1 MLVLSSYVVFCRL
14 QSSKKW
20 VQITAFMRINPTMGR
35 FAQILSRLLPFKVSG
50 WTFAHSWVFLAFFL
64 TACSPED
71 IETVARRAPIKA
83 EAKAESQVD
92 KPAGPEWQSLAEDGI
107 HDPSNPAIRLL
118 QQPAEALSALPRA
131 QEGNQV
137 DWVAALRNGD
147 IQPRTNIFPETKI
160 RVLDL
165 DILMEDTAGKN
176 MVLFPHRPHTEWL
189 DCKNCHDRIF
199 VAKRGA
205 NSNINMLSILQG
217 NACGQC
223 HGAVSFPLTQC
234 ERCHSV
240 PRSSVGK

>member
-1 MLVLSSYVVFCRL
+1 MGQRTLF
-14 QSSKKW
+14 
-20 VQITAFMRINPTMGR
+20 TRINPTMGR
-35 FAQILSRLLPFKVSG
+35 FARILSRFIIFRVCG
-50 WTFAHSWVFLAFFL
+50 RAYVYSWVFLPLFL

-71 IETVARRAPIKA
+71 IETMARPIPVRSEVKP
-83 EAKAESQVD
+83 EPQVD
-92 KPAGPEWQSLAEDGI
+92 KPAGPTWQSLAEDGI
-107 HDPSNPAIRLL
+107 HDPSNPALSLL

-131 QEGNQV
+131 EEGNQV

-217 NACGQC
+217 DACGQC

-240 PRSSVGK
+240 PRSSAGK